1 MSAASVMDQRDRK
14 GDRSAIGVRSV
25 ERALRLLE
33 QISTGDG
40 ASLSQLARATGLSV
54 STCHRLLTTLQSH
67 GFVHFQRQG
76 SQWRIG
82 HRTLAVGVAFSRV
95 RDLVGLAHHVMS
107 RLARESGELV
117 NLGTRSDNSIVF
129 LHRVNLHHTGMS
141 NATARPAIPA
151 HCSSIGKAILSTM
164 DEDSVREEMAGLA
177 LVPLTEKSI
186 THRKRL
192 LADLRHCR
200 DRGFA
205 FDDEENTVGLRC
217 VAAPIFDEFRRP
229 NAAVSIAAPV
239 GRLNDEQVA
248 IFGRMVA
255 VAASEITAACG
266 GSLPEGYR

>member
-1 MSAASVMDQRDRK
+1 MNRSDK
-14 GDRSAIGVRSV
+14 EGDRSATGVRSV

-33 QISTGDG
+33 QISMSDG
-40 ASLSQLARATGLSV
+40 ANLSQLALETGLSI

-67 GFVHFQRQG
+67 GFVQFQRQG

-82 HRTLAVGVAFSRV
+82 HRTLAVGVAFSRA

-117 NLGTRSDNSIVF
+117 NLGTMSNSSIVF
-129 LHRVNLHHTGMS
+129 LHRVNLHSTGTS

-164 DEDSVREEMAGLA
+164 HNDDVREEMAGLA

-192 LADLRHCR
+192 FADLRNCR

-217 VAAPIFDEFRRP
+217 VAAPIFDEFRQP
-229 NAAVSIAAPV
+229 KAALSIAAPV

-255 VAASEITAACG
+255 AAAGEITIACG
-266 GSLPEGYR
+266 GSAPKEHR